1 MNKFLKILGLII
13 LVIISIETC
22 SRIISDKSAEDFRNS
37 PTIKL
42 RNEKTTAK
50 EEIKRA
56 TSIMNS
62 SLPSKIGEYST
73 FEKVE
78 YLEDEETF
86 VFYIKDIGKDIINLK
101 KEELDSLTLNLKKV
115 QVEKAK
121 KNPNKTN
128 FKILNLTLKF
138 IYVDEKEQFLTSY
151 IITPKEY

>member
-1 MNKFLKILGLII
+1 MNKFLKILGLIL

-22 SRIISDKSAEDFRNS
+22 IRIISDKSDEDFRNS

-78 YLEDEETF
+78 YLEDEEIF
-86 VFYIKDIGKDIINLK
+86 VFYIKDIGKDITNLK